1 MKLKDIHCKGAKP
14 KDKLTAI
21 LQLGL
26 QYFVFIFL
34 LLLSIG
40 IATESVTAGLILA
53 VPTFL
58 ILPAIREK
66 FIPDALRHPLLTAVL
81 IIAAFFTSLNASDEA
96 VKTNRE
102 KKQQEITEV
111 ARQQKEKDLA
121 EFTANPQPK
130 LDEIKNLIEQEIYG
144 NARYQID
151 ALKEA
156 DNDGLN
162 ALNEQLLQIE
172 GKIEEDRRKAEAEAA
187 EEQRITKAAALWS
200 YSHRDDP
207 MSKGITHTA
216 LLRSTNTVNFDFPY
230 NGAQHGTLM
239 LRTDPKYGKDVIF
252 SIEKGQ
258 ILCPSY
264 DSCTVR
270 VRFDEEDSTSYT
282 AVGAADNSTETIF
295 IRNYSRFVGKMMKA
309 KRVRISMN
317 IYQEGAPVF
326 DFDVSGFNVNKYKP
340 SKIRKESR

>member
-1 MKLKDIHCKGAKP
+1 MQNT

-21 LQLGL
+21 LQSGL
-26 QYFVFIFL
+26 QYLVFIFL
-34 LLLSIG
+34 LFLSIG
-40 IATESVTAGLILA
+40 IATDSVTAGLILA
-53 VPTFL
+53 IPTFF
-58 ILPAIREK
+58 ILPTIRER
-66 FIPDALRHPLLTAVL
+66 FIPNNLRHPLLTAML
-81 IIAAFFTSLNASDEA
+81 IIAALCVSLNASNDA
-96 VKTNRE
+96 AKTNGE
-102 KKQQEITEV
+102 EKQQETAEV

-130 LDEIKNLIEQEIYG
+130 IDEIKNLIEQEIYG
-144 NARYQID
+144 GARYQID

-156 DNDGLN
+156 DNDELN
-162 ALNEQLLQIE
+162 ALNEQLLKIE
-172 GKIEEDRRKAEAEAA
+172 SKIEEERRKSEAKAA
-187 EEQRITKAAALWS
+187 EEQRIAKAAALWS

-207 MSKGITHTA
+207 MSKGITHIA
-216 LLRSTNTVNFDFPY
+216 LLHSTNTVNFDFPY
-230 NGAQHGTLM
+230 SGAQHGTLM

-326 DFDVSGFNVNKYKP
+326 DFDVSGFNVDKYKP
-340 SKIRKESR
+340 SK